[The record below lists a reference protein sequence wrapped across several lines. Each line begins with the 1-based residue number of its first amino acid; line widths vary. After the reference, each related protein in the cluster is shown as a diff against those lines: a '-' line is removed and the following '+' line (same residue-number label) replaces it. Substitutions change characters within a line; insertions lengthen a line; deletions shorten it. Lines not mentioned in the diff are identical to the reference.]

1 MALRSGYYGL
11 KNATVKA
18 VQKLLSDTAGAK
30 IIKTIGNGLKL
41 TSAGTL
47 SCDIDT
53 DTMEF
58 KNGKLAAKGTGGFD
72 YSTDEVITGQKW
84 IDGKDIYCKV
94 LSNQS
99 LSIPGGGTY
108 FDISLTDLNI
118 DTPVDVRCIA
128 PAEGIVIPWVTDSL
142 NSCCGVKYTKTAVS
156 FRGAGSA
163 RTISGVNITLFYTKS
178 ASE

>member
-18 VQKLLSDTAGAK
+18 VQKLLSDTSGAK

-47 SCDIDT
+47 SCDIDS

-58 KNGKLAAKGTGGFD
+58 KNGKLAAKTGGFD
-72 YSTDEVITGQKW
+72 FSTDEVNTGQKW
-84 IDGKDIYCKV
+84 IDGKDIFCKV
-94 LSNQS
+94 LSNQT
-99 LSIPGGGTY
+99 LNIPGGATY
-108 FDISLTDLNI
+108 FNISLSDLNI
-118 DTPVDVRCIA
+118 DTPIKADCIV
-128 PAEGIVIPWVTDSL
+128 PDEGIVIPWVTDSI
-142 NSCCGVKYTKTAVS
+142 NSCLGVKYSKTAIS

-163 RTISGVNITLFYTKS
+163 RTVSGVNITLYYTKN